1 MVSLGLLAAVF
12 YFLIQ
17 PYQNADGDISGAPA
31 FAPILVLVIVCLF
44 VFVKQSGTVT
54 WVLVAEI
61 FPSKIRGTAMGL
73 AVGALWIG
81 NALVSIV
88 FPIMMKNL
96 GGAGT
101 YLVFCLLNVL
111 SLLFYI
117 KFVPETKYH
126 SLEELEEPFEKEYS

>member
-1 MVSLGLLAAVF
+1 M
-12 YFLIQ
+12 
-17 PYQNADGDISGAPA
+17 
-31 FAPILVLVIVCLF
+31 FA
-44 VFVKQSGTVT
+44 KQSGTVT

-73 AVGALWIG
+73 AVGMLWIG
-81 NALVSIV
+81 NAPVSIV

-101 YLVFCLLNVL
+101 DVVFALLNVL
-111 SLLFYI
+111 SLIFYI

-126 SLEELEEPFEKEYS
+126 SLEEFEERFEKEYN